1 MLVSLI
7 VAMDRRGLI
16 GNENGL
22 PWHLPRDLR
31 RFRELTWGKPVVMG
45 GRTHE
50 FIGRPLPGRENIVLT
65 RDLHYSPAGCRVA
78 GTFQQ
83 ALTLAEGYLK
93 TTGGDEVMIIGGG
106 QVYAE
111 AMPLW
116 DRLYLTLVEGQFE
129 GSTYFPIRELRQQS
143 WRLAAPPEM
152 YPADE
157 KNRCAHTFCIL
168 QRLSSQPDQDQVCGD
183 DVDVAAILERGA
195 SAS

>member
-16 GNENGL
+16 GNETGL
-22 PWHLPRDLR
+22 PWHQPRDLR
-31 RFRELTWGKPVVMG
+31 RFRDLTWGKPIVMG
-45 GRTHE
+45 RRTHE

-65 RDLHYSPAGCRVA
+65 RDPHYCPAGCRA
-78 GTFQQ
+78 AATFPQ
-83 ALTLAEGYLK
+83 ALALAEDYLR

-143 WRLAAPPEM
+143 WRLAGPPEV
-152 YPADE
+152 YAADE
-157 KNRCAHTFCIL
+157 KNRYPHSFCIL
-168 QRLSSQPDQDQVCGD
+168 QRLSSQPDLGQPDAD
-183 DVDVAAILERGA
+183 DVDVATILERGV
-195 SAS
+195 SGS